1 MTLETLYFLAQ
12 IVAALAIVASLLFVG
27 LQLRAQNR
35 EQQLARGND
44 AAESHDRFQKILIE
58 NPDLRDI
65 WVKGADSMDALAPA
79 ERIAFGAFLALWVGA
94 MMRFEQRTK
103 AGYASPAS
111 RAETLAMY
119 RSVTRREGARQWWRR
134 ARGQYPPTVQSLGD
148 ELFGLTEEASPSEPG
163 SSSTQ

>member
-1 MTLETLYFLAQ
+1 MTLEALYFIAQ
-12 IVAALAIVASLLFVG
+12 IIAALAIVGSLVFVG
-27 LQLRAQNR
+27 IQLRAQNR
-35 EQQLARGND
+35 DQQLARGNE
-44 AAESHDRFQKILIE
+44 AAENHDRFQKLLIE

-65 WVKGADSMDALAPA
+65 WVKGADNMDALTPA

-94 MMRFEQRTK
+94 IMRFDHRTK

-134 ARGQYPPTVQSLGD
+134 ARAQYPFAVHPLGD
-148 ELFGLTEEASPSEPG
+148 ELFGV
-163 SSSTQ
+163 SSQDDHDDA